1 MPGQSAH
8 SAFASAYDLYFKVI
22 MSKKSE
28 KNRNSYWTW
37 PRSACI
43 LSALFVLGVSTLKG
57 EEKGSPT
64 IRHDGKTMI
73 RAAAAVKES
82 RVLDKLSLLD
92 NELEEIRKT
101 KLALQDERASLVRE
115 KARMRK
121 EFIDTMQRYQLLESM
136 YRRLQLGVA
145 AVVDESGKTTGE
157 AREEQLLEALRRMI
171 DDNKTLTL
179 KVVDFCDYMD
189 GVMDKI
195 QPDKLERAR
204 IQYRLDGLRGDAGQS
219 SAATEQYSR
228 KSMVEESRI
237 LAVNAKLRVVVIAA
251 GAVQGV
257 KNGLNWFA
265 GKDRTFRLQVVA
277 VRPFIAAATVVEG
290 NINELAPGMQVF
302 TGSGKKQQ

>member
-1 MPGQSAH
+1 M
-8 SAFASAYDLYFKVI
+8 
-22 MSKKSE
+22 
-28 KNRNSYWTW
+28 
-37 PRSACI
+37 
-43 LSALFVLGVSTLKG
+43 
-57 EEKGSPT
+57 
-64 IRHDGKTMI
+64 
-73 RAAAAVKES
+73 
-82 RVLDKLSLLD
+82 LDKLSLLD